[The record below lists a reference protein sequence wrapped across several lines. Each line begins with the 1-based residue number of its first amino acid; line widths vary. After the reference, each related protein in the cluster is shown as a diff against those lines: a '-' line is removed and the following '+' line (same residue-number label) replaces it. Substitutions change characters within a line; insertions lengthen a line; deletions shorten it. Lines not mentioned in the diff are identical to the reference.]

1 MIILCEYCSTLFW
14 SPFLTT
20 TSTAAA
26 TSSKALQD
34 ASNKKWG
41 AKSIRLK
48 DESPA
53 CRDTATCQRRPA
65 RGPSHE
71 TTLLL
76 GRRKEHPVHLTTTML
91 LTKCKRCSIFLLLRF
106 QEKQTSK
113 QACAANYICCNAKK
127 KFICKKR
134 TFCCDNTTGGKIL
147 DVMDVCSTNR
157 NALKK
162 PDHRTLLLRRT
173 LVRGATL
180 YPVSILVSVHLRSA
194 CQRTVAF
201 LTTSKHNSVCI
212 DLQLIYK

>member
-1 MIILCEYCSTLFW
+1 MSWHCDLPTPTSQGSVPWNNSLAGAPERASRSSYYDDAADKVQKVFH
-14 SPFLTT
+14 FL
-20 TSTAAA
+20 A
-26 TSSKALQD
+26 
-34 ASNKKWG
+34 
-41 AKSIRLK
+41 
-48 DESPA
+48 
-53 CRDTATCQRRPA
+53 
-65 RGPSHE
+65 
-71 TTLLL
+71 TTLS
-76 GRRKEHPVHLTTTML
+76 RKAN
-91 LTKCKRCSIFLLLRF
+91 
-106 QEKQTSK
+106 K
-113 QACAANYICCNAKK
+113 QASLRSKLHMLQCKK